1 MLAHPPGPSRAS
13 SVIVETSWRFVCS
26 STWAGWGPPPPGPTR
41 TAGAAAGTDWKPFV
55 PLRICYRL
63 LNHLNEEK
71 IVKYFY
77 IITPYLNI
85 ISSVFFTMDV
95 HNRFKRKRLIESLV
109 IAPDITA
116 AGFVPTIFY
125 FSQDIWLFVFS
136 WWTFTSSK
144 LRYVPLLYSTIQL
157 LPFLVWCFHWIDH
170 RMSWFHYLPL
180 I

>member
-1 MLAHPPGPSRAS
+1 MLAHPPGPSRAF

-26 STWAGWGPPPPGPTR
+26 STWAGWGPPPPSPTR

-125 FSQDIWLFVFS
+125 FSQDIWILVYFPGEHSLHPS
-136 WWTFTSSK
+136 WDMFLCCT
-144 LRYVPLLYSTIQL
+144 VQYS
-157 LPFLVWCFHWIDH
+157 CFH
-170 RMSWFHYLPL
+170 F
-180 I
+180 

>member
-1 MLAHPPGPSRAS
+1 MLAHQPGSRRGHLRDCENFMKVCLQLYLGRMGSPTTRPHPHCGS
-13 SVIVETSWRFVCS
+13 SSRHRLKAFRSIEV
-26 STWAGWGPPPPGPTR
+26 
-41 TAGAAAGTDWKPFV
+41 
-55 PLRICYRL
+55 CYRL

-77 IITPYLNI
+77 FTTPYLII
-85 ISSVFFTMDV
+85 ISSLFFTMDV

-125 FSQDIWLFVFS
+125 FSQDIWVFVFS

-144 LRYVPLLYSTIQL
+144 LRYVPLLYS
-157 LPFLVWCFHWIDH
+157 CFH
-170 RMSWFHYLPL
+170 F
-180 I
+180 